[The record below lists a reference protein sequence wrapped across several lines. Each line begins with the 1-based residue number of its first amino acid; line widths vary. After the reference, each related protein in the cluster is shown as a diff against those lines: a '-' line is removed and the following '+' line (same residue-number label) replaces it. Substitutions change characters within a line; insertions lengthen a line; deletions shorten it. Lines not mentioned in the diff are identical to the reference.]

1 MELNTLKKWLPLY
14 GGTWGFLKRK
24 VQTEVRCPLR
34 LMLCC
39 CSWVTK
45 SLCDPINCSPP
56 GFSVHRISQAR
67 ILDCVAISSPRVSSK
82 PKDQMPVFW
91 IGRQILYHWAT
102 REAPGLM
109 LPKII
114 SDDAQWYWAVSM
126 KTEVSNKS
134 SPFSSLQSPVREHGA
149 HLSPTSHKLKPVS
162 SWLPLC
168 NIFMGIVFPYLLWT
182 F

>member
-1 MELNTLKKWLPLY
+1 MIKCWYWGARSFTAEGNKKGNTRGVFWLYHVCLV
-14 GGTWGFLKRK
+14 T
-24 VQTEVRCPLR
+24 QMCP
-34 LMLCC
+34 
-39 CSWVTK
+39 T
-45 SLCDPINCSPP
+45 LCDPMDCSPP

-67 ILDCVAISSPRVSSK
+67 ILECVAISSPRVSSK

-168 NIFMGIVFPYLLWT
+168 NIFMGIVFPYLLRT